1 MRINFIKISLILFT
15 IPIVTKNS
23 TSSFSSFFKKHKEEV
38 VHQEFNDLKKLE
50 ITNLYGDISVE
61 TWKQQCVM
69 IELHKKGSADFFK
82 NSKLKHILKNHTLIA
97 HTEIQEKQSGRIH
110 IRIQD

>member
-38 VHQEFNDLKKLE
+38 IHQEFNDLKKLE
-50 ITNLYGDISVE
+50 ITNLHGDISVE
-61 TWKQQCVM
+61 TWKQSCVM

-82 NSKLKHILKNHTLIA
+82 NSKLKHTLKNHTLVA
-97 HTEIQEKQSGRIH
+97 QTQVEERHNGRIN
-110 IRIQD
+110 I